1 MNDVFI
7 KFSVALTMLGGRAV
21 HRVGEAQ
28 RRVVGRGQRDRGASS
43 VEWVIITLAVLAGAA
58 IIGGVIL
65 ALYNRGASKVN
76 DVEF

>member
-1 MNDVFI
+1 M
-7 KFSVALTMLGGRAV
+7 A
-21 HRVGEAQ
+21 
-28 RRVVGRGQRDRGASS
+28 GRGQRDRGASS